1 MRLGLKLK
9 KESKPPQEQQQ
20 EQPTQEFKF
29 DFVFFNS
36 NSQSQFDNQDSKQ
49 FKLIVQKK
57 NTKEQM
63 IIQKDYIYI
72 GETYNNK
79 MHGNG
84 KIYIKQYDAYCN
96 NNYFVFE
103 GQFQNDQIDGKGTE
117 YYGKTNNKK
126 VDGIFQKL
134 SLIEKF
140 QEYNQDGTI
149 LIKQQNLQQSMLQ
162 QSFIQEDRTN
172 NKMFRI
178 KSGVKQTQQQIQ
190 SQKPQVKQNDKWTK
204 FDVELSKDHL
214 SSLLSEKAI
223 NDSIIE
229 AYLNYINYM
238 DSEKFFNL
246 KSLPEIQAY
255 KRTLIIPY
263 FLFEQQK
270 LDVLTY
276 FAEFSYI
283 KGQFWQVYQ
292 QIFTIVNS
300 NGHWI
305 LLEILFEGQ
314 DIKMKVYDSCS
325 KKKAIFY
332 VTICKHIWNMIEPLV
347 KQHNLSISWK
357 SKDIIVAECPQLQQP
372 NDSGI
377 FICAYLKYLI
387 SNISLDQITQEVIS
401 NIRKTE
407 LFNIVKKEK

>member
-29 DFVFFNS
+29 EFIFFNN
-36 NSQSQFDNQDSKQ
+36 NSQQQFDNQDSKQ

-63 IIQKDYIYI
+63 IIQKDYVYI
-72 GETYNNK
+72 GEIQNNK

-96 NNYFVFE
+96 NNYFVYE
-103 GQFQNDQIDGKGTE
+103 GQFQNDQIDGRGTE

-126 VDGIFQKL
+126 VDGVFQKL

-140 QEYNQDGTI
+140 QEYNQDGSI

-162 QSFIQEDRTN
+162 QSFIQEDRSTN
-172 NKMFRI
+172 KTFRI
-178 KSGVKQTQQQIQ
+178 KSGVKQTPPQPQQ
-190 SQKPQVKQNDKWTK
+190 QKPQVKQNDKWTK

-229 AYLNYINYM
+229 AYLNYINYI

-246 KSLPEIQAY
+246 KSLAEIQAY

-270 LDVLTY
+270 IDILNY
-276 FAEFSYI
+276 FAEFSYF

-292 QIFTIVNS
+292 QIFVIVNS

-305 LLEILFEGQ
+305 LLELLFEGQ

-332 VTICKHIWNMIEPLV
+332 VTTCKHIWNMIEPIV
-347 KQHNLSISWK
+347 KQYNLTISWK
-357 SKDIIVAECPQLQQP
+357 SKDIIISECPQLAQP

-387 SNISLDQITQEVIS
+387 SNISLDQITQEVIN

>member
-20 EQPTQEFKF
+20 EQATQEFKF
-29 DFVFFNS
+29 DFIFFNS
-36 NSQSQFDNQDSKQ
+36 NQQQQFENQDSKQ
-49 FKLIVQKK
+49 FKLIIQKK

-63 IIQKDYIYI
+63 IIYKDYVYI
-72 GETYNNK
+72 GETQNNK
-79 MHGNG
+79 MHGDG

-96 NNYFVFE
+96 NNYFIFE
-103 GQFQNDQIDGKGTE
+103 GQFKNDEINGKGIE

-126 VDGIFQKL
+126 VEGVFQKL

-140 QEYNQDGTI
+140 QEYNQDGSI
-149 LIKQQNLQQSMLQ
+149 LIKQPNLQQSQLQ
-162 QSFIQEDRTN
+162 QSFIQEDRNN

-178 KSGVKQTQQQIQ
+178 KSGVKQTPPQPQQQK
-190 SQKPQVKQNDKWTK
+190 SQIKQNDKWTK
-204 FDVELSKDHL
+204 YDVELSKDHL

-223 NDSIIE
+223 NDQIIE
-229 AYLNYINYM
+229 AYLNYINYV

-246 KSLPEIQAY
+246 KSLPEIQAF

-270 LDVLTY
+270 LDILTY
-276 FAEFSYI
+276 YAEFSYL
-283 KGQFWQVYQ
+283 KGQFWLVYQ
-292 QIFTIVNS
+292 QIFVIINS

-314 DIKMKVYDSCS
+314 DIKMKVYDSSS
-325 KKKAIFY
+325 KKKPIFY
-332 VTICKHIWNMIEPLV
+332 VTSCKHVWNMIEPII
-347 KQHNLSISWK
+347 KQNNLAISWK
-357 SKDIIVAECPQLQQP
+357 SKDIIVVECPQLSQP

-377 FICAYLKYLI
+377 FICAYIKYLI
-387 SNISLDQITQEVIS
+387 SNISLDQITQEVIN

>member
-20 EQPTQEFKF
+20 EQTTQEFKF

-36 NSQSQFDNQDSKQ
+36 NQQQQFDNLDSKL
-49 FKLIVQKK
+49 FKLIIQKK

-63 IIQKDYIYI
+63 IIYKDYVYI
-72 GETYNNK
+72 GETQNNQ

-96 NNYFVFE
+96 NNYFIFE
-103 GQFQNDQIDGKGTE
+103 GQFQNNEINGKGIE

-126 VDGIFQKL
+126 VEGVFLKL

-140 QEYNQDGTI
+140 QEYNQDGSI
-149 LIKQQNLQQSMLQ
+149 LVKQTNLQQSQLQ
-162 QSFIQEDRTN
+162 QSFIQEDRNN

-178 KSGVKQTQQQIQ
+178 KSGIKQTPSQPQQQK
-190 SQKPQVKQNDKWTK
+190 SQIKQNDKWTK

-229 AYLNYINYM
+229 AYLNYINYI

-270 LDVLTY
+270 IDILNY
-276 FAEFSYI
+276 FVEFSYI
-283 KGQFWQVYQ
+283 KGQFWQIYQ
-292 QIFTIVNS
+292 QIFIIVNS

-305 LLEILFEGQ
+305 LLEILFETQ
-314 DIKMKVYDSCS
+314 DIKIKVYDCCS
-325 KKKAIFY
+325 KKKPIFY
-332 VTICKHIWNMIEPLV
+332 VTTCKHVWNMIEPIT
-347 KQHNLSISWK
+347 KQYNLAISWK
-357 SKDIIVAECPQLQQP
+357 SKDIIVVDCPQLSQP

-377 FICAYLKYLI
+377 FVCAYIKYLI
-387 SNISLDQITQEVIS
+387 SNISLDQITQEVIN